1 MLLNVPFVLP
11 ALKQVRDFPARRELV
26 ADTVGVDLLEL
37 RRVLCGEHN
46 IAYPLMP
53 SAIVRCNQI
62 QRIRVPFDTPFE
74 VRSHTRRRFDED
86 GKRVPAGEE
95 GEGQ

>member
-1 MLLNVPFVLP
+1 MLLSVPFVLP

-46 IAYPLMP
+46 IAGVNDLPYAPRGSWRLWAVDKAGGH
-53 SAIVRCNQI
+53 SDLARQQC
-62 QRIRVPFDTPFE
+62 RVSQGVFSWLIF
-74 VRSHTRRRFDED
+74 
-86 GKRVPAGEE
+86 
-95 GEGQ
+95 Q